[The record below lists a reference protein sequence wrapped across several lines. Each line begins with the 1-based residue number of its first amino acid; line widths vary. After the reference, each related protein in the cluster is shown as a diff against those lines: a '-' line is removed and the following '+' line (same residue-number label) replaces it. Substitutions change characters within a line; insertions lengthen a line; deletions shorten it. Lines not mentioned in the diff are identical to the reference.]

1 MKKVFNKYINN
12 RRKFENKKDGF
23 SSIECIISLSIICT
37 LIYMVSVS
45 LYNNYFILNN
55 NISKIEMTNI
65 AKSNLDYIKLS
76 IRNNNISSSYNDTEI
91 INEYEIKKI
100 VEESKYYYKCYKVV
114 IEVKKNENIRRL
126 ESYVLQQ

>member
-1 MKKVFNKYINN
+1 MGGNLK
-12 RRKFENKKDGF
+12 NKKDGF

-65 AKSNLDYIKLS
+65 AKSNLDYIKRS

-100 VEESKYYYKCYKVV
+100 VEESEYYYKCYKVV

>member
-1 MKKVFNKYINN
+1 MK
-12 RRKFENKKDGF
+12 NKKDGF
-23 SSIECIISLSIICT
+23 TSIECVISLSIICI

-65 AKSNLDYIKLS
+65 AKSTLDYMKDS
-76 IRNNNISSSYNDTEI
+76 IRNNNINSNYNDIET
-91 INEYEIKKI
+91 INNYEIKKI

-114 IEVKKNENIRRL
+114 IEVKKNEQIRRL
-126 ESYVLQQ
+126 EGYVLQQ